1 MLLIWPKRGR
11 DGAPGDDCT
20 MTDNIL
26 TVSDLKKHFV
36 IDHEGTVRRT
46 PVTVKAVDGVS
57 FTVKEGETFGL
68 VGESGSG
75 KSTVAYI
82 TVGMYQP
89 TSGTMY
95 FRGEDLF
102 GNPKGRS
109 MTHKKE
115 IQIVFQDPGS
125 SLNPRRTINSILEL
139 PLRIHQ
145 PEKERTKEVLRIL
158 NMVELPPE
166 YMHKYPRMLSGGEK
180 QIVAVA
186 RALATDPSLIILDEP
201 TSALDVSVQGKVI
214 NLLIRLQRELNLSYL
229 FITHDLSLMRNVAS
243 RVAIMYLGKICEVAE
258 ASEFFEN
265 PQHPYTQML
274 LSSIPVISDEEEAVK
289 PKKVESIGEIPSPVN
304 LPTGCSFH
312 TRCPYVMDIC
322 KQVDPV
328 MVEIGPGH
336 IARCHLFE
344 QPGTDI
350 GQNQSGDEQTGEEE
364 NDLRSAETASAALGK
379 GD

>member
-1 MLLIWPKRGR
+1 MS
-11 DGAPGDDCT
+11 DS
-20 MTDNIL
+20 IL
-26 TVSDLKKHFV
+26 TVSELKKHFV
-36 IDHEGTVRRT
+36 IDHEGTIRRT
-46 PVTVKAVDGVS
+46 PVTVKAVDGIS
-57 FTVKEGETFGL
+57 FELKEGETFGL

-82 TVGMYQP
+82 TVGMYHP
-89 TSGTMY
+89 TSGSIV

-102 GNPKGRS
+102 ANPKGRP
-109 MTHKKE
+109 MAFKKE

-125 SLNPRRTINSILEL
+125 SLNPRRTIKSILDL
-139 PLRIHQ
+139 PLSIHQ
-145 PEKERTKEVLRIL
+145 PEKDRTREVLRIL

-166 YMHKYPRMLSGGEK
+166 YMHKYPRMLSGGEQ
-180 QIVAVA
+180 QIVAIA

-229 FITHDLSLMRNVAS
+229 FITHDLSVMRNVAS

-274 LSSIPVISDEEEAVK
+274 LSSIPVISDEEEAAK
-289 PKKVESIGEIPSPVN
+289 PKRVESTGEIPSPVN
-304 LPTGCSFH
+304 VPKGCSFH

-322 KQVDPV
+322 RQVDPV
-328 MVEIGPGH
+328 MVEIGHAH

-344 QPGTDI
+344 QPATVVSL
-350 GQNQSGDEQTGEEE
+350 NQSDEEPTAKDMREPQ
-364 NDLRSAETASAALGK
+364 SAEKVSAALQK